1 MARKLSK
8 AKSEPGQPEQ
18 DRGLIYLAL
27 AFAIAAAL
35 AVVLPSPSHMLF

>member
-1 MARKLSK
+1 MLRKRNKARRDS
-8 AKSEPGQPEQ
+8 

-27 AFAIAAAL
+27 AFALAAAL